1 MFYISRSTERFITR
15 VVGAIALT
23 LLCWALGQATFLPP
37 GQAQQETFN
46 ETAPV
51 VLDGQTLLE
60 VGRTSQESASD
71 RADDISEKLTRARV
85 DDTVIVT
92 RTGRTLYLV
101 EELNDSEGN
110 DSVVD
115 DEIFREELLTVEKT
129 DVQAFNR
136 TNEMPLSAEQLAER
150 WATEIE
156 TALERSREERSLA
169 FLKRALLF
177 ALAAIVIAAIAHW
190 WLRRIQ
196 RRVLEHPWQ
205 ALQRLMHHPDSG
217 DTQLR
222 ASLLRILGSIALIL
236 ARIAIWCAAIAY
248 VIFLFPQTRESTY
261 EILRAVTDSLFS
273 PVLPLGGRSYSVTD
287 LFILM
292 AAFLGVFLGAT
303 VVANVLRSRIL
314 NIAGIGTGSQEA
326 IAALTRYTLI
336 ALGSLVVLQV
346 WGLDLS
352 SLTLLASALGVG
364 IGFGF
369 QNIAKD
375 FGSGLI
381 LLFERPIQVGDF
393 VEVSEFQGTV
403 DRIGAR
409 STSIK
414 TLDQVSIIVPNSYF
428 LENQVINWSHENPLS
443 RIAIPVGVSYSADP
457 EHVRKILIQ
466 AAADHSGVV
475 RLPKP
480 QVFFKGFGDSSL
492 DFLLLVWIVE
502 PNRQPSIRSDLYFQ
516 IFALFKKEGI
526 EIPFPQRDLHV
537 RSGHLPVS
545 LNGTPLSAA
554 SEASLESSNING
566 DPSD

>member
-1 MFYISRSTERFITR
+1 M
-15 VVGAIALT
+15 
-23 LLCWALGQATFLPP
+23 
-37 GQAQQETFN
+37 
-46 ETAPV
+46 
-51 VLDGQTLLE
+51 VLDGQTLFE
-60 VGRTSQESASD
+60 VANTGQVSAEV
-71 RADDISEKLTRARV
+71 RADEISEKLAEAR
-85 DDTVIVT
+85 DGDALTIS
-92 RTGRTLYLV
+92 RTDRTLFLIEDLTGNGSGLV
-101 EELNDSEGN
+101 SSDEEDIIS
-110 DSVVD
+110 
-115 DEIFREELLTVEKT
+115 EELLTVEKT
-129 DVQAFNR
+129 DVQAYNR
-136 TNEMPLSAEQLAER
+136 THEATLSAEDLADQ
-150 WATEIE
+150 WTTEIE
-156 TALERSREERSLA
+156 LALERAREERSLA
-169 FLKRALLF
+169 FLQRALLLT
-177 ALAAIVIAAIAHW
+177 LAAVTIAAIAHW

-196 RRVLEHPWQ
+196 RQVQKHPWQ
-205 ALQRLMHHPDSG
+205 ALQRLMKPSDSSG

-222 ASLLRILGSIALIL
+222 TSLIRILGGIALIL
-236 ARIAIWCAAIAY
+236 ARIATWCAAIVY
-248 VIFLFPQTRESTY
+248 VIFLFPQTRESMY
-261 EILRAVTDSLFS
+261 EVFRAVTDSLFS
-273 PVLPLGGRSYSVTD
+273 PMLPLGGRSYSVTD
-287 LFILM
+287 LFILI
-292 AAFLGVFLGAT
+292 AAFFGVFLGAT

-314 NIAGIGTGSQEA
+314 NIAGISTGSQEA
-326 IAALTRYTLI
+326 IASLTRYTLV

-381 LLFERPIQVGDF
+381 LLFERPVQVGDF
-393 VEVSEFQGTV
+393 VEVGEFQGTV
-403 DRIGAR
+403 DRIRAR

-443 RIAIPVGVSYSADP
+443 RIAIPVGVSYSSDP

-466 AAADHSGVV
+466 SATAHSGVV

-480 QVFFKGFGDSSL
+480 QVFFNGFGDSSL

-516 IFALFKKEGI
+516 IFTLFKQEGI

-545 LNGTPLSAA
+545 LKGNAHSSV
-554 SEASLESSNING
+554 SEALLDSGDVNG
-566 DPSD
+566 DHSD